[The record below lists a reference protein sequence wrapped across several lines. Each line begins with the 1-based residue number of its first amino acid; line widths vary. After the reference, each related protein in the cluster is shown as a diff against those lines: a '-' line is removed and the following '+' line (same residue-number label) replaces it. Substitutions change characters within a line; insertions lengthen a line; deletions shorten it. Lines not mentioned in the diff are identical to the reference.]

1 MNRPQLQSLSAR
13 LDALSEEL
21 KATIQL
27 SNRLAQLSFQPGSLP
42 PEGEGDVRIE
52 LSSDIHE
59 NLKRHEEDFELVK
72 QEVIDYTGASRSSYT
87 RRESERSLEKS
98 RLNIQVARL
107 EEDLKQYVE
116 ISALIRK
123 FIANRNAQELDLYFE
138 RHSYPLNVTQT

>member
-13 LDALSEEL
+13 LDALTEEL
-21 KATIQL
+21 KVTIQL

-42 PEGEGDVRIE
+42 PEGEGDVRTE

-59 NLKRHEEDFELVK
+59 SLKRHEEDFELLK
-72 QEVIDYTGASRSSYT
+72 QEVADYTGPTRSSQT
-87 RRESERSLEKS
+87 RRESERALEKS

-116 ISALIRK
+116 PFAFVL
-123 FIANRNAQELDLYFE
+123 FE
-138 RHSYPLNVTQT
+138 V

>member
-1 MNRPQLQSLSAR
+1 MNRPQPQSLSAR
-13 LDALSEEL
+13 LDALTDEL

-59 NLKRHEEDFELVK
+59 NLKRHEEDFELLK
-72 QEVIDYTGASRSSYT
+72 QEVVDYTGNTRSSQT

-98 RLNIQVARL
+98 RLDIQVARL
-107 EEDLKQYVE
+107 GEDLKQSVE
-116 ISALIRK
+116 PFAFIRTS
-123 FIANRNAQELDLYFE
+123 IADRMLQELDRDFE
-138 RHSYPLNVTQT
+138 KHS